1 MIEHRSI
8 PGTLLVV
15 NDLEESIQFY
25 VKVLGLVEV
34 ERHSDSAVLMVNQHK
49 VYLFEGTDAAQ
60 EYRHAEQAN
69 STLVFNVKSLD
80 TALSWLKSHHVNI
93 VHDDVSENRW
103 GRYIGFV
110 DPSGIIHEIFESNQ

>member
-1 MIEHRSI
+1 MIEHRSN
-8 PGTLLVV
+8 PNTLLVV

-49 VYLFEGTDAAQ
+49 VYLFEGTDVAQ

-69 STLVFNVKSLD
+69 STLVFNVRSLD
-80 TALSWLKSHHVNI
+80 SALSWLKSHHVKI
-93 VHDDVSENRW
+93 VHDDVNENRW

-110 DPSGIIHEIFESNQ
+110 DHSGIIHEIFESNQ

>member
-1 MIEHRSI
+1 
-8 PGTLLVV
+8 V

-49 VYLFEGTDAAQ
+49 VYLFEGTDVAQ

-69 STLVFNVKSLD
+69 SKLVFNVRSLD
-80 TALSWLKSHHVNI
+80 SALSWLKSHHVKI
-93 VHDDVSENRW
+93 VHDDVNKNR
-103 GRYIGFV
+103 
-110 DPSGIIHEIFESNQ
+110 